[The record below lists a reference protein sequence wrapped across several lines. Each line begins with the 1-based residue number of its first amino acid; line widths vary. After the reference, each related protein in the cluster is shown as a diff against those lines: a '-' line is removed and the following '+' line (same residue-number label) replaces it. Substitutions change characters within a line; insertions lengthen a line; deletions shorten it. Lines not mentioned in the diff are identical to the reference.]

1 MTRRNRV
8 ATWAGLVTLPAMF
21 ALVGC
26 ASPGDVTAEHE
37 RHVADLQRELSTVDA
52 TYREKLAAANEWNDH
67 FMGIPSAGWIP
78 LLVVAGLIV
87 TGLLVWLTYTIIIA
101 RTQRRNQQHQL
112 ALEHEKTLRVAAERG
127 ACTVCGAQPIPELK
141 AKTGRK

>member
-1 MTRRNRV
+1 MTRTHTVMLTTLV
-8 ATWAGLVTLPAMF
+8 AAPW

-37 RHVADLQRELSTVDA
+37 HHVADLQRELSQVDA
-52 TYREKLAAANEWNDH
+52 TYREKLAFANEWNDH

-87 TGLLVWLTYTIIIA
+87 TGLLVWLTFMVIIA
-101 RTQRRNQQHQL
+101 HTERRNQCHQL

-127 ACTVCGAQPIPELK
+127 ACTVCGAQPLSELR
-141 AKTGRK
+141 AKPGRKQ